1 MSTDQTP
8 MQLRK
13 GAARPPVDADI
24 ADTELLQF
32 ALCFA
37 GGRLPDPT
45 VESLIAE
52 FGDVEVILASE
63 PEELRTRGGLSNRA
77 VAVLKLLHAFRH
89 DNRRG
94 RLLH

>member
-8 MQLRK
+8 IELRK
-13 GAARPPVDADI
+13 AATCLPMEADLGDA
-24 ADTELLQF
+24 ELLQF

-37 GGRLPDPT
+37 GGRGPDPT
-45 VESLIAE
+45 VEKLLAE
-52 FGDVEVILASE
+52 FGDVEIILASE
-63 PEELRTRGGLSNRA
+63 PEDLRTRGGLSNRA
-77 VAVLKLLHAFRH
+77 VAVLKLLHAFRR